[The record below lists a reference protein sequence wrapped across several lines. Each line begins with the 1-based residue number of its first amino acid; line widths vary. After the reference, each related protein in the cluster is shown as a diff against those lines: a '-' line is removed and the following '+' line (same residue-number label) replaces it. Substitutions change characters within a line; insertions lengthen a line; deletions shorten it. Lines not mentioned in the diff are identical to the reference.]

1 VASLHLGEG
10 RGEAAHDLGALV
22 EQQLVSRIRGERKF
36 AGIDELRDQVLASH
50 PNFRV
55 YAKDSGEHVWLL
67 FEPDKISP
75 RKDGSGKHLADWISE
90 MLDPSA
96 TWDSVTP

>member
-1 VASLHLGEG
+1 MSRVTVRS
-10 RGEAAHDLGALV
+10 AAHSGSSPETAF
-22 EQQLVSRIRGERKF
+22 S